1 MILDQV
7 FKNSDFTKVQS
18 LDKEFENCTFVNCN
32 FSGLNLSNIV
42 FYDTNFDTCDMS
54 NANLNNTSFQDVSFL
69 NCKLLGLRFDACKT
83 FLLEFKFTD
92 SSLNYSSFFG
102 LKIPK
107 TIFKNC
113 NLTEVDFSE
122 ADLNNTNFEGSNL
135 LGAMFSNTILEGAD
149 FRNTANFSIDPELNY
164 IRKAKFSSDSLFGLL
179 YKYNLQIE

>member
-1 MILDQV
+1 MIFDQV

-69 NCKLLGLRFDACKT
+69 NCKLLGLRFDACKA

-92 SSLNYSSFFG
+92 SSLNYSSLD
-102 LKIPK
+102 LKYPK
-107 TIFKNC
+107 RFLKTVI
-113 NLTEVDFSE
+113 
-122 ADLNNTNFEGSNL
+122 
-135 LGAMFSNTILEGAD
+135 
-149 FRNTANFSIDPELNY
+149 
-164 IRKAKFSSDSLFGLL
+164 
-179 YKYNLQIE
+179 

>member
-1 MILDQV
+1 MVLDKV
-7 FKNSDFTKVQS
+7 YTNIDFSKVHS
-18 LDKEFENCTFVNCN
+18 LDDEFDNCTFLNCN
-32 FSGLNLSNIV
+32 FSGLNMTAKV
-42 FYDTNFDTCDMS
+42 FYETVFEACDMS
-54 NANLNNTSFQDVSFL
+54 NANLNNTSFQDVSFI

-135 LGAMFSNTILEGAD
+135 LGAMFSNTILEVAD

-164 IRKAKFSSDSLFGLL
+164 IRKAKFSGDSLFGLL